1 MDAVTSGTADGFRRA
16 TPDDLERLLELNNQ
30 AVPAVNEL
38 TADELSWFLE
48 VAHLFPVVE
57 DPGSG
62 EVVAL
67 LVGLDGPGLAYQSL
81 KSASAWGRAR
91 RRRDGCGSGD
101 GVVVPPPAGGGGR
114 ARAMYGLPPDSADG
128 HTHLCAEV
136 NTVPRNDRSLEF
148 HERYG
153 FEVVGGQSD
162 EATGKTVSMFA
173 LAL

>member
-1 MDAVTSGTADGFRRA
+1 MY
-16 TPDDLERLLELNNQ
+16 RLLTE
-30 AVPAVNEL
+30 
-38 TADELSWFLE
+38 
-48 VAHLFPVVE
+48 
-57 DPGSG
+57 
-62 EVVAL
+62 
-67 LVGLDGPGLAYQSL
+67 
-81 KSASAWGRAR
+81 
-91 RRRDGCGSGD
+91 
-101 GVVVPPPAGGGGR
+101 
-114 ARAMYGLPPDSADG
+114 SADG